1 MTVRAIRGATT
12 LDVDKAE
19 HLTERVQELV
29 RELMSRNKLTAD
41 DMVSVI
47 FTATPDIRSTFPA
60 KAARELGLDDVPLL
74 GAQELDV
81 DNAMQLC
88 IRLLAHVE
96 TDRPRSEIHH
106 VFQYG
111 AAALRVDLAQ
121 LPQDQPS

>member
-12 LDVDKAE
+12 LDADSAE
-19 HLTERVQELV
+19 QVRERTQELM
-29 RELMSRNKLTAD
+29 RELMAKNDVGAD
-41 DMVSVI
+41 DFISII
-47 FTATPDIRSTFPA
+47 FTATPDVRSLFPA

-81 DNAMQLC
+81 DNAMERC

-96 TDRPRSEIHH
+96 TDRPRSQIHH

-111 AAALRVDLAQ
+111 AVALRTDLVK
-121 LPQDQPS
+121 PS

>member
-12 LDVDKAE
+12 LDIDKAE
-19 HLTERVQELV
+19 HLRERVQELTQAV
-29 RELMSRNKLTAD
+29 MTQNGLTAED
-41 DMVSVI
+41 LISII
-47 FTATPDIRSTFPA
+47 FTATSDIKSLFPA

-81 DNAMQLC
+81 ENAMPLC

-96 TDRPRSEIHH
+96 TPLSRKDIQH

-111 AAALRVDLAQ
+111 AQVLRSDLGKTHS
-121 LPQDQPS
+121 PPS